1 MLNGRCHTLEGITAC
16 TSAKLL
22 WDSAPDHGKPCA
34 LQARPSSHAKPTYFG
49 TFSRRLQQLPTP
61 ESFEPAVPEETQAFA
76 AQAPTS
82 APGALNKT
90 AICPSVPI
98 LSVVGAPMMSP

>member
-1 MLNGRCHTLEGITAC
+1 MWVGPLPVL
-16 TSAKLL
+16 
-22 WDSAPDHGKPCA
+22 

-76 AQAPTS
+76 AQAPMA
-82 APGALNKT
+82 APGA
-90 AICPSVPI
+90 
-98 LSVVGAPMMSP
+98 